1 MHTTDLARGRRASF
15 QNSTPSTRPTR
26 TVVNADGEQNA
37 DVYIRGGK
45 VEKVVDRT
53 DSAAAAAAIHEAEAD
68 VAEWRVIDAKE
79 KYVMPGGI
87 DPHTHFEMP
96 FMGQVRCCVAIN
108 KSPMFDPH
116 TMQCFPSHAS
126 ESFETTH

>member
-1 MHTTDLARGRRASF
+1 M
-15 QNSTPSTRPTR
+15 
-26 TVVNADGEQNA
+26 VNADGEQNA

-116 TMQCFPSHAS
+116 TMQCFLRMRVSHS
-126 ESFETTH
+126 RRLTDEQSFCFSVTVPTRCW

>member
-1 MHTTDLARGRRASF
+1 M
-15 QNSTPSTRPTR
+15 STVIKDGTIVTADR
-26 TVVNADGEQNA
+26 TYKA
-37 DVYIRGGK
+37 DVLVENGK
-45 VEKVVDRT
+45 ITKIGEGL
-53 DSAAAAAAIHEAEAD
+53 SANETLDATGCY
-68 VAEWRVIDAKE
+68 VI
-79 KYVMPGGI
+79 PGGI